1 MKRALCI
8 LAAVAV
14 LTTGAIGQVRS
25 ESGAA
30 QAEAKKTL
38 DTYCVGCHNSK
49 VKAGE
54 LALDNLSL
62 DAVHQNADVWEKAIR
77 KLRGRLMPPPT
88 SRQPDQR
95 EIDAFVTWM
104 EARLDS
110 ARSGPVAGHVPAQRL
125 SRTEFATSVN
135 DLLGIELDASQVLP
149 AEIEVNGFENIA
161 TALTVSPAFLDQYVA
176 GARFAAKLAV
186 GDPTKMTSA
195 TYLIQPSEQ
204 PDHVDGLPL
213 GTRGGMKFRHNFPA
227 DGEYR
232 VTIQDLGID
241 LYSRVL
247 DTRHRVIILIDGR
260 EVFRGELGG
269 TEDLRTVDRKGAPG
283 RAEVT
288 SRFANLPVQVK
299 AGIHDVAVTF
309 IERARV
315 QSDEFVGFLPGDEFS
330 RGDREPRLVSGVKVD
345 GPFNSPGVS
354 ETPSRRKI
362 FICRPAFA
370 EATARSREIP
380 ATEEACARRIAAN
393 LARGAFRRPVTEQD
407 VDGLMP
413 FFNKGRESGFDAGI
427 EQLVAAVLVSPEF
440 LYRTIHLP
448 AAATTGAVRRTTT
461 GSVAGSTAYPLTDLE
476 LASRLSFFLWSQG
489 PDETLLATAAAGKL
503 SAPGALQTQALRMLK
518 DPRASRLVR
527 NFAIRALDL
536 DKLHQ
541 VVPDPNLFPTFSD
554 ALRRDMSTEL
564 ESFISS
570 ILLEDRDVGDL
581 LTADHTF
588 LNDRLAK
595 HYGIRSVF
603 GPQFRRVTLDDA
615 RRWGLMGK
623 GAVLLRT
630 SYGDRTSPVLRG
642 AWVLGK
648 LMGTP
653 PTPPPPDVD
662 TDLSP
667 AKGEAPRT
675 LRARLEQHRSNPG
688 CNQCHG
694 VIDPIGLAL
703 ENFDAVGRWRDVD
716 SEAKAPIDAKTV
728 LPNGRPV
735 NGPAELRDALFG
747 GRDLFVQA
755 FTERLMMY
763 ALGRE
768 LQAYDMPQVRAAVR
782 RAATQGNR
790 LSAIVAGIVSSDAF
804 RMQAPPAPQPGAQV
818 AMGRLPPSRA
828 QRASASLAVAFGEG
842 GKAAPTT
849 GKGD

>member
-1 MKRALCI
+1 MKPALCI
-8 LAAVAV
+8 LAGVAV
-14 LTTGAIGQVRS
+14 LTTGALGQVRPD
-25 ESGAA
+25 SGAG
-30 QAEAKKTL
+30 QAKQTL
-38 DTYCVGCHNSK
+38 DTYCVGCHNSR
-49 VKAGE
+49 VKAGD
-54 LALDNLSL
+54 LTLDTLSL
-62 DAVHQNADVWEKAIR
+62 DAVPQNADVWEKAVR
-77 KLRGRLMPPPT
+77 KLRGRLMPPPA

-95 EIDAFVTWM
+95 EIDTFVTWM
-104 EARLDS
+104 EAKLDA
-110 ARSGPVAGHVPAQRL
+110 ARGGPVAGHVPAQRL

-135 DLLGIELDASQVLP
+135 DLLGIELDAEQILP

-161 TALTVSPAFLDQYVA
+161 SALSVSPVFLDQYVA
-176 GARFAAKLAV
+176 GARLAAKLAV
-186 GDPTKMTSA
+186 GDPAKMTSA
-195 TYLIQPSEQ
+195 TYLLPPFEQ

-232 VTIQDLGID
+232 ITILDLGVD

-247 DTRHRVIILIDGR
+247 DTRHRVVILVDGR

-269 TEDLRTVDRKGAPG
+269 AEDLRTVDRKGAPG

-288 SRFANLPVQVK
+288 NRFANLPVQVK

-354 ETPSRRKI
+354 DTPSRRKI
-362 FICRPAFA
+362 FVCRPASA
-370 EATARSREIP
+370 PATATARSRRSPDDITGEVG
-380 ATEEACARRIAAN
+380 CARRIAAN

-407 VDGLMP
+407 VDGVMP
-413 FFNKGRESGFDAGI
+413 FFDKGRTSSFDAGI
-427 EQLVAAVLVSPEF
+427 EQVIAAVLVSPEF
-440 LYRTIHLP
+440 LYRTIHTP
-448 AAATTGAVRRTTT
+448 AAPSTGAIRA
-461 GSVAGSTAYPLTDLE
+461 AGTSAAGGGAAYPLTDLE

-489 PDETLLATAAAGKL
+489 PDETLLAIAAGGKL
-503 SAPGALQTQALRMLK
+503 STPLALQGQAVRMLK

-527 NFAIRALDL
+527 NFAMRALDL

-554 ALRRDMSTEL
+554 ALRRDMSTEI
-564 ESFISS
+564 ESFIGS
-570 ILLEDRDVGDL
+570 ILLEDRDLGDL

-595 HYGIRSVF
+595 HYGIPSVF
-603 GPQFRRVTLDDA
+603 GPQFRRVTLSDS

-675 LRARLEQHRSNPG
+675 LRARLEQHRSKPG
-688 CNQCHG
+688 CSQCHG

-703 ENFDAVGRWRDVD
+703 ENFDAVGRWRDMD
-716 SEAKAPIDAKTV
+716 QDAKAPIDARTV
-728 LPNGRPV
+728 LPNGAPV

-747 GRDLFVQA
+747 GRDLFVRA

-768 LQAYDMPQVRAAVR
+768 LQAYDMPQVRAVVR
-782 RAATQGNR
+782 RAAAQGNR
-790 LSAIVAGIVSSDAF
+790 LSAIVSGIVSSDAF
-804 RMQAPPAPQPGAQV
+804 RMQAPPAPPPGVQV
-818 AMGRLPPSRA
+818 AMGRL
-828 QRASASLAVAFGEG
+828 
-842 GKAAPTT
+842 KAAPTT